1 MSIAYYRPTVVGRF
15 VHDIMSVF
23 LLFRPAVDQNTHRR
37 AYEGN
42 NYSVALRAHRLG
54 GYYSDNALSSVIDR
68 GYSTRIIIRNLVRQL
83 FRHLARVRRIII
95 LYAYT
100 WWLCSMDCVRRAFV
114 LIDKSSRLALS
125 ADVIVKY
132 CFLSC
137 CLCCLWRCWPY
148 TTDQSYL

>member
-15 VHDIMSVF
+15 VHDVMSVF

-42 NYSVALRAHRLG
+42 NYSAALRAHRLG

-83 FRHLARVRRIII
+83 FRNLARVRRIII
-95 LYAYT
+95 CLYMMT
-100 WWLCSMDCVRRAFV
+100 LQHGLCPTSLRFDRQKLTISIVC
-114 LIDKSSRLALS
+114 
-125 ADVIVKY
+125 DVIVKY